1 MNNDTSGAQLRI
13 KYITAFDVH
22 DLYDPSF
29 LSNHLPPRCLWKL
42 EAILKGKLLFI

>member
-1 MNNDTSGAQLRI
+1 MNNDTSEAQLRI

-29 LSNHLPPRCLWKL
+29 VPNHLPPLCLWKL
-42 EAILKGKLLFI
+42 EAILKGELPFL